1 MFECIPV
8 SHFAFKDIE
17 EVIMDS
23 FKLKPWLNRWNLIP
37 DGTPFITHTS
47 QLLPVK
53 TATHGIKAM
62 LKVTDDAD
70 EQAGNSLMAWWDGN
84 GAAQV
89 LAHEN
94 EAILL
99 SRATGS
105 ASLSAMSREDQDD
118 VACRILCI
126 TANRLHTFPKRPLPQ
141 LTSLHEWFYPLKPA
155 ALEYGGILTRCAEIS
170 EELLSS
176 PRDVVALHGDLHHGN
191 VLDFETSGWLAIDP
205 KGLIGER
212 GFDFAN
218 IFTNPDLG
226 NPVPRVATLPGIFKE
241 RLNIVSEMAELDRN
255 RLLKWII
262 AWCGLSTAWSLSSND
277 TVSTT
282 IKVAELAMTELE
294 Q

>member
-1 MFECIPV
+1 MDT
-8 SHFAFKDIE
+8 FK
-17 EVIMDS
+17 
-23 FKLKPWLNRWNLIP
+23 FKPLLNRWNLIP

-47 QLLPVK
+47 QLYPVK
-53 TATHGIKAM
+53 TVHGIKAM
-62 LKVTDDAD
+62 LKVTDDPD
-70 EQAGNSLMAWWDGN
+70 EQAGNTLMAWWEGN

-89 LAHEN
+89 IAQEN

-105 ASLSAMSREDQDD
+105 GSLSAMSRGDKDD
-118 VACRILCI
+118 VACRILCM
-126 TANRLHTFPKRPLPQ
+126 TANRLHSFAKKPLPQ
-141 LTSLHEWFYPLKPA
+141 LTPLHEWFSPLKPA
-155 ALEYGGILTRCAEIS
+155 ALKYGGILKRCAEIS
-170 EELLSS
+170 DELLSS
-176 PRDVVALHGDLHHGN
+176 PRDVIVLHGDLHHGN

-226 NPVPRVATLPGIFKE
+226 NPGHPVATAPETFKQRLSIVTRIADLE
-241 RLNIVSEMAELDRN
+241 RE

-262 AWCGLSTAWSLSSND
+262 AWCGLSTAWSHSSNE
-277 TVSTT
+277 TSSTT
-282 IKVAELAMTELE
+282 QKVAELAMTELD